1 MMKTNS
7 GAFAAALSGLALVLL
22 LGACATATDA
32 PAPAAALPAAYVE
45 SNPDGHA
52 APAPDWWR
60 GLGSAEL
67 SALIEAALAA
77 NPDLQMAAERVRQ
90 AQAQAAIANASL
102 FPALALG
109 AGASRRETRG
119 GDTGDAASSSF
130 NAALSASYEVD
141 LWGQNRSAARS
152 AEFALRA
159 TRFDRETV
167 RLSVVSGVASGY
179 FQLLAVRERL
189 RLAQENLRI
198 AARVFK
204 VVQVRADNGAV
215 SSLDVARQQSVL
227 LGQQA
232 ALLPLALQERQLGY
246 ALAILIDRAPQDFS
260 VGGMPLMA
268 LAVPAVGAGLPSQLL
283 LRRPDLASMEA
294 QLAGANANVAVAR
307 AALLPSISLTGSAG
321 AASATLGELVSA
333 PALALTLGASLLQPI
348 FDGGRLRAQVDV
360 AASQER
366 GLVLSY
372 RKVILAALAE
382 VESALAARSR
392 YGQQEVLLTHA
403 QQQAAQILR
412 LAQVRY
418 REGSDDLLVLLD
430 AQRTLFQADDQLAQI
445 RLSRLQAT
453 LDLIKALGGGWQTGT
468 NAR

>member
-7 GAFAAALSGLALVLL
+7 GASAAALSGLALVLL

-32 PAPAAALPAAYVE
+32 PASAAALPAAYIE
-45 SNPDGHA
+45 SDPAGHA
-52 APAPDWWR
+52 APATDWWR
-60 GLGSAEL
+60 GFGSAEL
-67 SALIEAALAA
+67 SALIDAALAA
-77 NPDLQMAAERVRQ
+77 NPDFQMAAERVRQ

-102 FPALALG
+102 FPALAFG

-119 GDTGDAASSSF
+119 GDGGDAGSSSF
-130 NAALSASYEVD
+130 NAALNANYEVD

-189 RLAQENLRI
+189 RLAQENLTI

-215 SSLDVARQQSVL
+215 SSLDVARQLIDAGGV
-227 LGQQA
+227 GFI
-232 ALLPLALQERQLGY
+232 QLGY

-268 LAVPAVGAGLPSQLL
+268 LGVPDVGAGLPSQLL

-294 QLAGANANVAVAR
+294 QLAAANANVAVAR
-307 AALLPSISLTGSAG
+307 AALLPSIALTGSAG
-321 AASATLGELVSA
+321 AASATLGELVNA
-333 PALALTLGASLLQPI
+333 PALTLALGASLLQPI

-392 YGQQEVLLTHA
+392 YGQQEVLLTQA

-453 LDLIKALGGGWQTGT
+453 LDLIKALGGGWQSD
-468 NAR
+468 

>member
-1 MMKTNS
+1 MMKTN
-7 GAFAAALSGLALVLL
+7 ARRLTAALSALTLVLL

-32 PAPAAALPAAYVE
+32 PTHPAPLPAAYVE
-45 SNPDGHA
+45 SESGAKA
-52 APAPDWWR
+52 APAADWWR
-60 GLGSAEL
+60 GFGSAEL
-67 SALIEAALAA
+67 SSLIDAALIT

-90 AQAQAAIANASL
+90 AQAQAVVANASL
-102 FPALALG
+102 FPALAFG
-109 AGASRRETRG
+109 AGAARRETRG
-119 GDTGDAASSSF
+119 GDTGDAGSSSF
-130 NAALSASYEVD
+130 NATLNASYEVD

-159 TRFDRETV
+159 TRFDQETV
-167 RLSVVSGVASGY
+167 RLSLISGVASGY

-189 RLAQENLRI
+189 RLAQENLGL
-198 AARVFK
+198 AARVLK

-215 SSLDVARQQSVL
+215 SSLDVARQQTAL
-227 LGQQA
+227 LAQQA
-232 ALLPLALQERQLGY
+232 ALLPLALQERQLGF
-246 ALAILIDRAPQDFS
+246 ALAVLMDRAPQNFS
-260 VGGMPLMA
+260 VGAAPLMT
-268 LAVPAVGAGLPSQLL
+268 LGVPDVGAGLPSQLL

-333 PALALTLGASLLQPI
+333 PALTFALGASLLQPI

-366 GLVLSY
+366 SLVLGY
-372 RKVILAALAE
+372 RKAILAALVE

-392 YGQQEVLLTHA
+392 YGQQEVLLTQA

-445 RLSRLQAT
+445 RQSRLQAT
-453 LDLIKALGGGWQTGT
+453 LDLIKALGGGWQSD
-468 NAR
+468 